1 MNNLSPDFPTKQ
13 EIIANN
19 NKIECENNNSH
30 KNDTPQLNKDESNIN
45 IINNQKS
52 VFRALSNN
60 SPPPPF
66 QSKENQ
72 PRDMGLHVNQYNN
85 NNGYNMNY
93 NYDINNNQYNNQ
105 YNSNQYNP
113 NNNGIPQAYPTYN
126 QINYNQ
132 PVIVD
137 SSYNYK
143 YVERERKE
151 AVKRAFCSA
160 CFFYLIWCFNHILF
174 YLCCL
179 LLGNAGHSRH

>member
-1 MNNLSPDFPTKQ
+1 MNNQPPDLPTKE
-13 EIIANN
+13 EINANN

-30 KNDTPQLNKDESNIN
+30 KIETPQLKDESKIN

-60 SPPPPF
+60 TPPPPF
-66 QSKENQ
+66 QNMENQ
-72 PRDMGLHVNQYNN
+72 PRDMGIHVNPYNN
-85 NNGYNMNY
+85 VGYNKNY

-105 YNSNQYNP
+105 YNRNNQYNP
-113 NNNGIPQAYPTYN
+113 NNNGIPPAYPTYN

-179 LLGNAGHSRH
+179 ILGNVGRSRH